1 MDPLDRKRNAK
12 MARSRRTM
20 LLKENR
26 SKRQKYNPH
35 QQFPLEATINTTM
48 SFTPRQ
54 PLSELT
60 PSFQN
65 STTTTR
71 IDGQSQH
78 LSVGFEGSGPSATRH
93 AFKTNIRSRGI
104 DTLAT
109 NLFSKFASSS
119 TA

>member
-71 IDGQSQH
+71 IDGQSQQIYFQNLH
-78 LSVGFEGSGPSATRH
+78 PALR
-93 AFKTNIRSRGI
+93 RGKMR
-104 DTLAT
+104 DVL
-109 NLFSKFASSS
+109 LPH
-119 TA
+119 